1 MEHIKK
7 QLSRGNWSYLS
18 RHPELR
24 AIIRVFLNELI
35 NKEPEN
41 IYEFSVAFFNCN
53 YSPLLVT
60 KINQQLKRVNAN
72 LKQSHWSE
80 YDGEM
85 FCSKEHSTHSL
96 LSQCSIG
103 TDIDNILRY
112 AMLLRDQK

>member
-18 RHPELR
+18 RHPE
-24 AIIRVFLNELI
+24 
-35 NKEPEN
+35 
-41 IYEFSVAFFNCN
+41 
-53 YSPLLVT
+53 
-60 KINQQLKRVNAN
+60 INQQLKRVNAN